1 MEEINIALA
10 SDANYFP
17 GLLVTAAS
25 LARHASR
32 GVELRFHILD
42 GGLRVEDL
50 ALLRERLSLEHPHVQ
65 LRTFPV
71 DATRFDAFPEWTGG
85 SRMAYARLLISEL
98 LTDLDFVLYCD
109 VDFLWTADV
118 SELWALRDRDHVLS
132 ACADGWR
139 LTLNR
144 EQVWFARQGLAFD
157 SAKYFCTGLLLVNLN
172 LWRDGNYGRRAMD
185 FLHEH
190 PDVQFVDQT
199 ALNAVVSSVSLL
211 PRKWGRFSRELEACE
226 LSQAWAIH
234 YAGCAPWHSN
244 WLACPI
250 TPADHSWYA
259 FYGDALGLSAV
270 DTRKKFI
277 SDSEF
282 RKRRLVYWLARTPCV
297 RSFFFLLLRLMGRGL
312 YVSILAERRMV
323 D

>member
-1 MEEINIALA
+1 MEKIEIALA

-17 GLLVTAAS
+17 GLLVTATS

-32 GVELRFHILD
+32 DVVLCFNILD
-42 GGLRVEDL
+42 GGLRSGDL
-50 ALLRERLSLEHPHVQ
+50 TFLKKRLSIEHPHVQ

-71 DATRFDAFPEWTGG
+71 DAARFEAFPEWTGG

-118 SELWALRDRDHVLS
+118 SELWSLRDRDCVLC

-139 LTLNR
+139 MTLNR
-144 EQVWFARQGLAFD
+144 EQVWFAQWGFAFD

-211 PRKWGRFSRELEACE
+211 PRKWGRFSREIKSREV
-226 LSQAWAIH
+226 SQAWAIH

-250 TPADHSWYA
+250 TPADNAWYA
-259 FYGDALGLSAV
+259 FYGGLTGLSAEAA
-270 DTRKKFI
+270 RKKFI
-277 SDSEF
+277 SESEF
-282 RKRRLVYWLARTPCV
+282 LKRRTVYWLVRMPCV
-297 RSFFFLLLRLMGRGL
+297 RPLFFLLLRLAGRGI
-312 YVSILAERRMV
+312 YVSILREGRIC